1 MLEVAVI
8 PHSLRILV
16 VTLHRLP
23 DNHGQSPPRGRLRQ
37 ATKGLQATTKGATL
51 GDWNC
56 ATTRGLLTSGL
67 LSIRWSPRLR
77 WRIKPSL
84 SWEQGLREPGDVSL
98 MVVDEAWD
106 HPTVMFGG
114 AGRRQEK
121 DRGRTS
127 PTKKH
132 TRRKPCAG

>member
-1 MLEVAVI
+1 MLYFNTNLGAT
-8 PHSLRILV
+8 P
-16 VTLHRLP
+16 
-23 DNHGQSPPRGRLRQ
+23 
-37 ATKGLQATTKGATL
+37 TKGLQATTKGATL

-67 LSIRWSPRLR
+67 LSIRWSPCLR

-84 SWEQGLREPGDVSL
+84 SWEQGLREPRDVSL

-106 HPTVMFGG
+106 HPTVMFG
-114 AGRRQEK
+114 
-121 DRGRTS
+121 RTS